1 MVSLKPGYPITQ
13 FLYGHFKFDVGIAT
27 FAHFMNR
34 KEKILLF
41 LLAAINFTHIL
52 DFMIIMPLGNY
63 LMPYFHISTQQFSLI
78 VSAYSYAAF
87 TSGIIAAFVIDNF
100 DRKKS
105 LLFGYI
111 GFVVG
116 TLLCGLAPDY
126 KFLIA
131 ARVLAGL
138 FGGLIGAQILSM
150 VADTFSYERRGRA
163 MGYLMAAFSVASVL
177 GVPISLYVA
186 NLISWHAPFILVAIM
201 GFLLIPFIIKFIE
214 PMKGHIMESSN
225 RKPAEA
231 FVIIFSRPNALIAL
245 SLSALVVFG
254 HFLIIPFI
262 NPFMEFN
269 VRFTKNQIPLT
280 YVVGGIATLFSA
292 PFFGKLADRVGKLK
306 VFTIC
311 SLLSLPFIYFIT
323 NMPVISFYYVLIATG
338 IWFVV
343 ANGRMI
349 ATQAMVSNII
359 EPQYRGSFM
368 SVSSSLQQLFVGS
381 ASFIAGLIVSNDPLT
396 KRIFHYDW
404 VGYLSIVVLAFCIF
418 IGYALQKSTSNL

>member
-1 MVSLKPGYPITQ
+1 
-13 FLYGHFKFDVGIAT
+13 
-27 FAHFMNR
+27 MNQNER
-34 KEKILLF
+34 ILLF
-41 LLAAINFTHIL
+41 LLASVNFTHIL

-111 GFVVG
+111 GFIVG
-116 TLLCGLAPDY
+116 TLLCGMAPDY

-131 ARVLAGL
+131 ARIMAGL
-138 FGGLIGAQILSM
+138 FGGLIGAQVLSI

-177 GVPISLYVA
+177 GVPLSLYVA
-186 NLISWHAPFILVAIM
+186 NIISWHAPFIMVAIM
-201 GFLLIPFIIKFIE
+201 GFLLIPFIMKFVP
-214 PMKGHIMESSN
+214 PMKGHITGNEN

-231 FVIIFSRPNALIAL
+231 FLIIFSRKNALLAIAL
-245 SLSALVVFG
+245 SSLMVFG
-254 HFLIIPFI
+254 HFLIVPFI

-269 VRFTKNQIPLT
+269 VGFTKNQIPLT
-280 YVVGGIATLFSA
+280 YVVGGVATLFSA

-306 VFTIC
+306 VFVIC
-311 SLLSLPFIYFIT
+311 SLLSLPFVYFIT
-323 NMPVISFYYVLIATG
+323 NMPAIAFYYVLIATG

-349 ATQAMVSNII
+349 AAQAMVSNVI

-368 SVSSSLQQLFVGS
+368 SVNSSLQQLFVGS
-381 ASFIAGLIVSNDPLT
+381 ASFISGLIVSNDPIT
-396 KRIFHYDW
+396 KKIFNYDW
-404 VGYLSIVVLAFCIF
+404 VGYFSIVVLAFCIF
-418 IGYALQKSTSNL
+418 LGYVLKRNSTDL

>member
-1 MVSLKPGYPITQ
+1 
-13 FLYGHFKFDVGIAT
+13 
-27 FAHFMNR
+27 MNR

-41 LLAAINFTHIL
+41 LLASINFTHIL

-111 GFVVG
+111 GFIVG

-131 ARVLAGL
+131 ARIMAGL
-138 FGGLIGAQILSM
+138 FGGLIGAQVLSI

-177 GVPISLYVA
+177 GVPLSLYAA
-186 NLISWHAPFILVAIM
+186 NIISWHAPFIMVAIM
-201 GFLLIPFIIKFIE
+201 GFLLIPFIMKFVP
-214 PMKGHIMESSN
+214 PMKGHITENEN

-231 FVIIFSRPNALIAL
+231 FIIIFSRKNALLAIAL
-245 SLSALVVFG
+245 SSLMVFG
-254 HFLIIPFI
+254 HFLIVPFI

-269 VRFTKNQIPLT
+269 VGFTKNQIPLT
-280 YVVGGIATLFSA
+280 YVVGGFATLFSA
-292 PFFGKLADRVGKLK
+292 PFFGKLADKVGKLK
-306 VFTIC
+306 VFVIC
-311 SLLSLPFIYFIT
+311 SVLSLPFVYFIT
-323 NMPVISFYYVLIATG
+323 NMPAIAFYYVLIATG

-349 ATQAMVSNII
+349 AAQAMVSNVI

-368 SVSSSLQQLFVGS
+368 SVNSSLQQLFVGS
-381 ASFIAGLIVSNDPLT
+381 ASFMAGLIVSNDPVT
-396 KRIFHYDW
+396 KKIFHYDW
-404 VGYLSIVVLAFCIF
+404 VGYLSITILAFCIF
-418 IGYALQKSTSNL
+418 LGYRLKKSTSDL

>member
-1 MVSLKPGYPITQ
+1 
-13 FLYGHFKFDVGIAT
+13 
-27 FAHFMNR
+27 MNKSER
-34 KEKILLF
+34 ILLF
-41 LLAAINFTHIL
+41 LLASINFTHIL

-105 LLFGYI
+105 LLFGYC
-111 GFVVG
+111 GFVIG

-131 ARVLAGL
+131 ARILAGL
-138 FGGLIGAQILSM
+138 FGGLIGAQVLSI

-177 GVPISLYVA
+177 GVPLSLYAA
-186 NLISWHAPFILVAIM
+186 NLFTWHAPFIMVAVM
-201 GFLLIPFIIKFIE
+201 GFLLVPFIMKFIE
-214 PMKGHIMESSN
+214 PMKGHITENSA
-225 RKPAEA
+225 RKPTEA
-231 FVIIFSRPNALIAL
+231 FVIIFSRRNALLAL
-245 SLSALVVFG
+245 ALSALVVFG
-254 HFLIIPFI
+254 HFLIVPFI
-262 NPFMEFN
+262 NPYMEFN
-269 VRFTKNQIPLT
+269 VEFTKNQIPLT

-292 PFFGKLADRVGKLK
+292 PFFGKLADKIGKIK

-349 ATQAMVSNII
+349 ATQAMVSNVI
-359 EPQYRGSFM
+359 ESQYRGSFM
-368 SVSSSLQQLFVGS
+368 SINSSLQQLFVGS
-381 ASFIAGLIVSNDPLT
+381 ASFMAGLIVTNDPVT
-396 KRIFHYDW
+396 KKIFHYDW
-404 VGYLSIVVLAFCIF
+404 VGYFSIAVLSFCIYL
-418 IGYALQKSTSNL
+418 GYALKRKTVDL

>member
-1 MVSLKPGYPITQ
+1 M
-13 FLYGHFKFDVGIAT
+13 DR
-27 FAHFMNR
+27 NER
-34 KEKILLF
+34 ILLF
-41 LLAAINFTHIL
+41 LLASINFTHIL

-87 TSGIIAAFVIDNF
+87 TSGIIAAFIIDNF

-111 GFVVG
+111 GFIVG

-131 ARVLAGL
+131 ARIMAGS
-138 FGGLIGAQILSM
+138 FGGLIGAQVLSI

-177 GVPISLYVA
+177 GVPLSLYVA
-186 NLISWHAPFILVAIM
+186 NIISWHAPFIMVAIM
-201 GFLLIPFIIKFIE
+201 GFLLIPFIIKFVP
-214 PMKGHIMESSN
+214 PMKGHITENGN

-231 FVIIFSRPNALIAL
+231 FLIIFSRKNALLAIGL
-245 SLSALVVFG
+245 SSLMVFG
-254 HFLIIPFI
+254 HFLIVPFI

-269 VRFTKNQIPLT
+269 VGFTKNQIPLT
-280 YVVGGIATLFSA
+280 YVVGGFATLFSA
-292 PFFGKLADRVGKLK
+292 PFFGKLADKVGKLK
-306 VFTIC
+306 VFVIC
-311 SLLSLPFIYFIT
+311 SLLSLPFVYFIT
-323 NMPVISFYYVLIATG
+323 NMPAIAFYYVLVATG

-349 ATQAMVSNII
+349 AAQAMVSNVI

-368 SVSSSLQQLFVGS
+368 SVNSSLQQLFVGS
-381 ASFIAGLIVSNDPLT
+381 ASFMAGLIVSNDPVS
-396 KRIFHYDW
+396 KKIFHYEW
-404 VGYLSIVVLAFCIF
+404 VGYLSIAILAFCIF
-418 IGYALQKSTSNL
+418 LGFALKKSTSDL

>member
-1 MVSLKPGYPITQ
+1 
-13 FLYGHFKFDVGIAT
+13 
-27 FAHFMNR
+27 MNR
-34 KEKILLF
+34 DERILLF
-41 LLAAINFTHIL
+41 LLASINFTHIL

-105 LLFGYI
+105 LLFGYV

-131 ARVLAGL
+131 ARIMAGL
-138 FGGLIGAQILSM
+138 FGGLIGAQILSI

-163 MGYLMAAFSVASVL
+163 MGFLMAAFSVASVV
-177 GVPISLYVA
+177 GVPLSLYVA
-186 NLISWHAPFILVAIM
+186 NIISWHAPFFMVAIM
-201 GFLLIPFIIKFIE
+201 GLLVIPFIIKFVP
-214 PMKGHIMESSN
+214 PMRGHIKEDGN

-231 FVIIFSRPNALIAL
+231 FLIIFSRKNALLAIAL
-245 SLSALVVFG
+245 SSLMVFG

-269 VRFTKNQIPLT
+269 VGFTKNQIPLT
-280 YVVGGIATLFSA
+280 YVVGGFATLFSA
-292 PFFGKLADRVGKLK
+292 PFFGKLADKVGKLK
-306 VFTIC
+306 VFVIC
-311 SLLSLPFIYFIT
+311 SLLSLPFVYFIT
-323 NMPVISFYYVLIATG
+323 NMPAIAFYYVLVATG

-349 ATQAMVSNII
+349 AAQAMVSNVI

-368 SVSSSLQQLFVGS
+368 SVHSSLQQLFVGS
-381 ASFIAGLIVSNDPLT
+381 ASFMAGLIVSNDPVT
-396 KRIFHYDW
+396 KKIFYYEW
-404 VGYLSIVVLAFCIF
+404 VGYVSIVILAFCIF
-418 IGYALQKSTSNL
+418 LGHALKKSTIEL

>member
-1 MVSLKPGYPITQ
+1 
-13 FLYGHFKFDVGIAT
+13 
-27 FAHFMNR
+27 MNR

-105 LLFGYI
+105 LLFGYT
-111 GFVVG
+111 GFIVG
-116 TLLCGLAPDY
+116 TFLCGLAPDY

-131 ARVLAGL
+131 ARILAGL
-138 FGGLIGAQILSM
+138 FGGLIGAQVLSI
-150 VADTFSYERRGRA
+150 VADTFPYEKRGRA

-177 GVPISLYVA
+177 GVPISLYMA
-186 NLISWHAPFILVAIM
+186 NLISWHAPFIMVAIM
-201 GFLLIPFIIKFIE
+201 GFLLIPFTMKFL
-214 PMKGHIMESSN
+214 PAMKGHMAESAG

-231 FVIIFSRPNALIAL
+231 FVNIFSRKNALVAFAL
-245 SLSALVVFG
+245 SSLMVFG
-254 HFLIIPFI
+254 HFLIVPFI

-269 VRFTKNQIPLT
+269 VGFTKNQIPLT
-280 YVVGGIATLFSA
+280 YVVGGVATLFSA

-306 VFTIC
+306 VFVIC
-311 SLLSLPFIYFIT
+311 SILSLPFVYFIT
-323 NMPVISFYYVLIATG
+323 NMPAIAFYYVLVVTAM
-338 IWFVV
+338 WFIV

-349 ATQAMVSNII
+349 AAQAMVSNVI

-368 SVSSSLQQLFVGS
+368 SINSSLQQLFVGS
-381 ASFIAGLIVSNDPLT
+381 ASFLAGLIVTNDPVS
-396 KRIFHYDW
+396 KKIFYYNW
-404 VGYLSIVVLAFCIF
+404 VGYVSITILAFCIYLAF
-418 IGYALQKSTSNL
+418 ALKKSTTDL